1 MKSGG
6 KYLFDMFQVSEP
18 SESKLVCKICSH
30 TKTQV
35 LVCGT
40 CLGRREDKIKER
52 ENELLEEIRLLE
64 EEVRSLKQVIKYQKE
79 LDKRR

>member
-1 MKSGG
+1 MKY
-6 KYLFDMFQVSEP
+6 KANYLFDMFQVSAS
-18 SESKLVCKICSH
+18 SESKLVCKICNH

-40 CLGRREDKIKER
+40 CLGKREDKIVER

-64 EEVRSLKQVIKYQKE
+64 EEVRNLKQVIKYQKE
-79 LDKRR
+79 LDGRI